1 MDLVLTR
8 SRNRLVL
15 VLVAVAFVLAFGSW
29 QPASA
34 SGTQTADSDT
44 TTTSVIAEIPHS
56 IQRPNTGTP
65 PTDPGDRGGW
75 LQGAIFF
82 IICAGVVV
90 IGVLVVRES
99 RKARARRG
107 F

>member
-1 MDLVLTR
+1 MPTR
-8 SRNRLVL
+8 SRARLVL
-15 VLVAVAFVLAFGSW
+15 LVAAVLFVLGMA
-29 QPASA
+29 PARASA
-34 SGTQTADSDT
+34 RQDDT
-44 TTTSVIAEIPHS
+44 TTTSVVAEIPHS

-90 IGVLVVRES
+90 IGILVIRES

-107 F
+107 Y

>member
-1 MDLVLTR
+1 M
-8 SRNRLVL
+8 
-15 VLVAVAFVLAFGSW
+15 VALGSW
-29 QPASA
+29 STASA
-34 SGTQTADSDT
+34 SVAQTGDLDS
-44 TTTSVIAEIPHS
+44 TTTSVISEIPHS

-82 IICAGVVV
+82 IISAGVVL
-90 IGVLVVRES
+90 IGFLVVRES